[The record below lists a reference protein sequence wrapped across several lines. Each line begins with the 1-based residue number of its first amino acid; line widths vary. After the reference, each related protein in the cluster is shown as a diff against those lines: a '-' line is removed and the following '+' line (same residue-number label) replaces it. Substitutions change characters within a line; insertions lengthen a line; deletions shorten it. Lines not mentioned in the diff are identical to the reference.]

1 MANAKAS
8 IISSAAMGVLKNT
21 LRRLLAFYRQSLPSS
36 IELNNIEG
44 PLYNGPQSFK
54 MVEELAEE
62 GMEDGILDLLQ
73 AFLHSRWRPTRAC
86 HECSFCQ
93 FSETSS
99 RSKAAVE
106 IEADSKCYPG
116 GMSPRRH
123 ARQLL
128 KDAINKAIMGFKGD
142 GQIDPHVFAPPSFS

>member
-1 MANAKAS
+1 
-8 IISSAAMGVLKNT
+8 LE
-21 LRRLLAFYRQSLPSS
+21 FYRQSLPSA

-54 MVEELAEE
+54 MMEELAEE
-62 GMEDGILDLLQ
+62 GMEDGMLDFCRLSSIRDGAQREQ
-73 AFLHSRWRPTRAC
+73 AMNAHAANLV
-86 HECSFCQ
+86 
-93 FSETSS
+93 ETTL

-123 ARQLL
+123 AKQLL
-128 KDAINKAIMGFKGD
+128 KDAINKAVMGFKGD
-142 GQIDPHVFAPPSFS
+142 GQIDPHTFAAPAFS